1 MKFIKSLLNAAAFSA
16 LTLACSSAAA
26 QASTTSLAGWS
37 TVGDVIAQSDA
48 ITLTTAYLDGGA
60 DQASNVS
67 GRSAIDIAGI
77 ETAGGVSP
85 YALDLS
91 AIEAGTEGSL
101 VSQSFAATA
110 GQTLR
115 FDWSFTSLDSF
126 ALDHAFVV
134 LDGTVFTL
142 ATSATPGAA
151 SQSFSRVIASS
162 GLLKLAFGVID
173 THDVYGVSSLRVSRL
188 ALTGDVTAVPE
199 PTTWMLLATGLGV
212 IVLNAR
218 KRSGGRHEFRA
229 SRKTQHV

>member
-1 MKFIKSLLNAAAFSA
+1 MKFIKPLLNAAALSA
-16 LTLACSSAAA
+16 LTLACGSAAA
-26 QASTTSLAGWS
+26 QASTTSLAGWNAF
-37 TVGDVIAQSDA
+37 GDVIAQSDA

-60 DQASNVS
+60 DQAANVS
-67 GRSAIDIAGI
+67 GRSAIDIADI
-77 ETAGGVSP
+77 ETAAGVAP

-91 AIEAGTEGSL
+91 ATEAGTEGSL
-101 VSQSFAATA
+101 VSQSFAAAA

-115 FDWSFTSLDSF
+115 FDWSFTSLDNL

-162 GLLKLAFGVID
+162 GRVKLAFGVID
-173 THDVYGVSSLRVSRL
+173 THDVDGVSSLRVSRL
-188 ALTGDVTAVPE
+188 ELTGEVTAVPE
-199 PTTWMLLATGLGV
+199 PTTWMLLATGLGF

-218 KRSGGRHEFRA
+218 KRAGEQHEFKV
-229 SRKTQHV
+229 SRKTQNV